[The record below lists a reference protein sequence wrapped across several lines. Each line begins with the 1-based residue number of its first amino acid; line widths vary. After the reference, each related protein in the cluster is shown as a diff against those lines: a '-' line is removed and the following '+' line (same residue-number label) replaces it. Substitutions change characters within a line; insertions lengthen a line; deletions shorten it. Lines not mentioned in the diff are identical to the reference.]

1 MHKKRKTFHNVTSK
15 IRPMNNTS
23 KHNQDTLY
31 AQAHEAIGA
40 FQFDESVV
48 AVFPDMIQR
57 SVPGY
62 QTILAGIGELTQQH
76 AQPHS
81 NLYDLG
87 CSLGAATLTMRR
99 NIEGNQCQIIALD
112 NSKSMIKRAKE
123 YLHAYHS
130 EVPVHLHCADITQ
143 FKIENASVVVIN
155 FTLQFIDPEQ
165 REKLLKTIYQG
176 LNPGG
181 ILIVSEKLHFENTAL
196 QTSIEHLHLQFKR
209 ANGYSE
215 LEISQKRSS
224 LENVLI
230 TDTEKDHL
238 ERFKKVGFQSA
249 GIWFQAY
256 NFASFLA
263 IKTA

>member
-1 MHKKRKTFHNVTSK
+1 MKLPTQKDN
-15 IRPMNNTS
+15 I
-23 KHNQDTLY
+23 Y
-31 AQAHEAIGA
+31 ANEHEAVGA

-62 QTILAGIGELTQQH
+62 QTILTGIGELTKIH
-76 AQPHS
+76 AQNHTR
-81 NLYDLG
+81 LYDLG

-99 NIEGNQCQIIALD
+99 ALD
-112 NSKSMIKRAKE
+112 ENSGCSIVALDTSEAMVKRAQE
-123 YLHAYHS
+123 YLQAFHS
-130 EVPVHLHCADITQ
+130 EVEVELHCADICD
-143 FKIENASVVVIN
+143 FEIENASVVVIN
-155 FTLQFIDPEQ
+155 FTLQFIEPEM
-165 REKLLKTIYQG
+165 RESLLRKIYQG

-181 ILIVSEKLHFENTAL
+181 ILILSEKIHFEDPAL
-196 QTSIEHLHLQFKR
+196 QHSIEHMHLQFKR

-230 TDTEKDHL
+230 SETEQQHL
-238 ERFKKVGFQSA
+238 DRLRKVGFESA

-263 IKTA
+263 IKAK

>member
-1 MHKKRKTFHNVTSK
+1 MKELLPTQK
-15 IRPMNNTS
+15 
-23 KHNQDTLY
+23 DTIY
-31 AQAHEAIGA
+31 AEAHEAVGA

-62 QTILAGIGELTQQH
+62 QTILTGIGELTETY
-76 AQPHS
+76 AQADS

-99 NIEGNQCQIIALD
+99 KLKQPNCKIIAVD
-112 NSKSMIKRAKE
+112 NSEAMIKRASE

-130 EVPVHLHCADITQ
+130 EIEVDLRCADINEIS
-143 FKIENASVVVIN
+143 IENASVVVIN
-155 FTLQFIDPEQ
+155 FTLQFIDPEL
-165 REKLLKTIYQG
+165 REALLARIYRG
-176 LNPGG
+176 LKPGG
-181 ILIVSEKLHFENTAL
+181 ILILSEKIHFDDNNL
-196 QTSIEHLHLQFKR
+196 QQAIEHLHLQFKR

-230 TDTEKDHL
+230 SDSADFHIQRL
-238 ERFKKVGFQSA
+238 QNVGFQSA

-256 NFASFLA
+256 NFASFIA
-263 IKTA
+263 IK

>member
-1 MHKKRKTFHNVTSK
+1 MIIPTDTIKQTK
-15 IRPMNNTS
+15 
-23 KHNQDTLY
+23 DTLY
-31 AQAHEAIGA
+31 AQAHDAIGA

-62 QTILAGIGELTQQH
+62 QTILTGIGELTQRY
-76 AQPHS
+76 AQKDS

-87 CSLGAATLTMRR
+87 CALGAATLTMRR
-99 NIEGNQCQIIALD
+99 NVEKKNCQIIAID
-112 NSKSMIKRAKE
+112 NSQAMIQRAQE
-123 YLHAYHS
+123 YLNAYHS
-130 EVPVHLHCADITQ
+130 DTPVQLHCADMTECT
-143 FKIENASVVVIN
+143 IENASVVVVN
-155 FTLQFIDPEQ
+155 FTLQFIDPKQ
-165 REKLLKTIYQG
+165 REPLLKKIYQG
-176 LNPGG
+176 LQPGG
-181 ILIVSEKLHFENTAL
+181 ILILSEKLHFNDSAL
-196 QTSIEHLHLQFKR
+196 QECIEHLHLQFKR

-230 TDTEKDHL
+230 TETEQDHL
-238 ERFKKVGFQSA
+238 NRFKKVGFQSA

-263 IKTA
+263 IKTP

>member
-1 MHKKRKTFHNVTSK
+1 MKLPSQK
-15 IRPMNNTS
+15 
-23 KHNQDTLY
+23 DTIY
-31 AQAHEAIGA
+31 SQQHEAVGA

-62 QTILAGIGELTQQH
+62 QTILTGIGELTKIH
-76 AQPHS
+76 AQP
-81 NLYDLG
+81 NTRLYDLG

-99 NIEGNQCQIIALD
+99 ALD
-112 NSKSMIKRAKE
+112 ENSGCSIVALDTSTAMVERAQE
-123 YLHAYHS
+123 YLLAFHS
-130 EVPVHLHCADITQ
+130 EVPVELHCADMCDFDIQ
-143 FKIENASVVVIN
+143 NASVVVIN
-155 FTLQFIDPEQ
+155 FTLQFIDPQE
-165 REKLLKTIYQG
+165 RLTLLKRIYQG
-176 LNPGG
+176 LVPGG
-181 ILIVSEKLHFENTAL
+181 ILILSEKIHFDDPAL
-196 QTSIEHLHLQFKR
+196 QKSIEHLHLQFKR

-230 TDTEKDHL
+230 SDSEATHL
-238 ERFKKVGFQSA
+238 DRLQQAGFDSA

-263 IKTA
+263 IKAE

>member
-1 MHKKRKTFHNVTSK
+1 MKDD
-15 IRPMNNTS
+15 I
-23 KHNQDTLY
+23 Y
-31 AQAHEAIGA
+31 AHQHEAIGA

-62 QTILAGIGELTQQH
+62 QTILTGIGELTARF
-76 AQPHS
+76 AQPES

-99 NIEGNQCQIIALD
+99 KLPFSDCKIIAVD
-112 NSKSMIKRAKE
+112 NSQAMIQRAGE

-130 EVPVHLHCADITQ
+130 EVEVDLQCADMTAIPI
-143 FKIENASVVVIN
+143 KNASVVVIN

-165 REKLLKTIYQG
+165 RQTLLENIYQG
-176 LNPGG
+176 LKPGG
-181 ILIVSEKLHFENTAL
+181 ILILSEKIHFDDDIL
-196 QTSIEHLHLQFKR
+196 QSTIEHLHWQFKR

-230 TDTEKDHL
+230 SDTADFHIQRLKSI
-238 ERFKKVGFQSA
+238 GFESA
-249 GIWFQAY
+249 GIWLQAY
-256 NFASFLA
+256 NFASFMA
-263 IKTA
+263 IKS

>member
-1 MHKKRKTFHNVTSK
+1 MTFVKTTPPLSQQQ
-15 IRPMNNTS
+15 
-23 KHNQDTLY
+23 QDTLY
-31 AQAHEAIGA
+31 AQAHEAVGA

-62 QTILAGIGELTQQH
+62 QTILTGIGELTKAH
-76 AQPHS
+76 AQPNS

-99 NIEGNQCQIIALD
+99 NVEGKACHIIAID
-112 NSKSMIKRAKE
+112 NSEAMIERAKT

-130 EVPVHLHCADITQ
+130 DIPVDLQCADMTQ
-143 FKIENASVVVIN
+143 VAINNASVVVIN
-155 FTLQFIDPEQ
+155 FTLQFIDPDQ
-165 REKLLKTIYQG
+165 REQLLSDIYQG
-176 LNPGG
+176 LKPGG
-181 ILIVSEKLHFENTAL
+181 VLIVSEKIHFEDTQL
-196 QTSIEHLHLQFKR
+196 QETIEHMHLQFKR
-209 ANGYSE
+209 SNGYSE

-230 TDTEKDHL
+230 SDTEQTHL
-238 ERFKKVGFQSA
+238 DRFKKVGFESA

-256 NFASFLA
+256 NFASFIA
-263 IKTA
+263 IK

>member
-1 MHKKRKTFHNVTSK
+1 MKDD
-15 IRPMNNTS
+15 I
-23 KHNQDTLY
+23 Y
-31 AQAHEAIGA
+31 AHQHEAIGA

-62 QTILAGIGELTQQH
+62 QTILTGIGELTARF
-76 AQPHS
+76 AQPTT

-99 NIEGNQCQIIALD
+99 KLPFDDCKIVAVD
-112 NSKSMIKRAKE
+112 NSPAMIQRAGE

-130 EVPVHLHCADITQ
+130 DIEVALQCADMTDIA
-143 FKIENASVVVIN
+143 IENASVVVIN

-165 REKLLKTIYQG
+165 RQTLLENIYQG
-176 LNPGG
+176 LKPGG
-181 ILIVSEKLHFENTAL
+181 ILILSEKIHFEDKAL
-196 QTSIEHLHLQFKR
+196 QSTIDHLHLQFKR

-230 TDTEKDHL
+230 SDTADFHITRLKNM
-238 ERFKKVGFQSA
+238 GFDSA
-249 GIWFQAY
+249 GIWLQAY
-256 NFASFLA
+256 NFASFIA
-263 IKTA
+263 IKS

>member
-1 MHKKRKTFHNVTSK
+1 MK
-15 IRPMNNTS
+15 IPS
-23 KHNQDTLY
+23 EKDTIY
-31 AQAHEAIGA
+31 SIAHEAVGA

-62 QTILAGIGELTQQH
+62 QTILTGIGELTKLH
-76 AQPHS
+76 AQPDS

-87 CSLGAATLTMRR
+87 CSLGAASLTMRR
-99 NIEGNQCQIIALD
+99 ALQVNGCRIIGVD
-112 NSKSMIKRAKE
+112 NSEAMIKRANE

-130 EVPVHLHCADITQ
+130 DIPVDLFCADINDLE
-143 FKIENASVVVIN
+143 ILDASVVVIN
-155 FTLQFIDPEQ
+155 FTLQFIDPDQ
-165 REKLLKTIYQG
+165 RLPLLHRIYQG
-176 LNPGG
+176 LKPGG
-181 ILIVSEKLHFENTAL
+181 ILILSEKIHFEDVAL
-196 QTSIEHLHLQFKR
+196 QQSIEHMHLQFKR

-224 LENVLI
+224 LDNVLI
-230 TDTEKDHL
+230 SDTENEHL
-238 ERFKKVGFQSA
+238 QRLKQAGFASV

-263 IKTA
+263 IKSL

>member
-1 MHKKRKTFHNVTSK
+1 MK
-15 IRPMNNTS
+15 
-23 KHNQDTLY
+23 DDLY
-31 AQAHEAIGA
+31 AHQHEAVGA

-62 QTILAGIGELTQQH
+62 QTILTGIGELTTRF
-76 AQPHS
+76 AQPNS

-99 NIEGNQCQIIALD
+99 KLEHSDCKIIAID
-112 NSKSMIKRAKE
+112 NSPAMVKRAGE

-130 EVPVHLHCADITQ
+130 DVEVDLQCADMTDIP
-143 FKIENASVVVIN
+143 IENASMVVIN
-155 FTLQFIDPEQ
+155 FTLQFIDPDQ
-165 REKLLKTIYQG
+165 RQVLLENIYQG
-176 LNPGG
+176 LKPGG
-181 ILIVSEKLHFENTAL
+181 ILVLSEKIHFDDHNLQSTIENLHW
-196 QTSIEHLHLQFKR
+196 QFKR

-230 TDTEKDHL
+230 SDTADFHIQRLKNIG
-238 ERFKKVGFQSA
+238 FKSA

-256 NFASFLA
+256 NFASFIA
-263 IKTA
+263 IKS

>member
-1 MHKKRKTFHNVTSK
+1 MNTFNDLNQQKK
-15 IRPMNNTS
+15 
-23 KHNQDTLY
+23 DTIY
-31 AQAHEAIGA
+31 AQAHEAVGA

-62 QTILAGIGELTQQH
+62 QTILTGIGELTKQY
-76 AQPHS
+76 AQADS
-81 NLYDLG
+81 QLYDLG
-87 CSLGAATLTMRR
+87 CSLGAASLTMRR
-99 NIEGNQCQIIALD
+99 NIQKKGCEIIAID
-112 NSKSMIKRAKE
+112 NSQAMIKRAEE

-130 EVPVHLHCADITQ
+130 DIPVHLLCDDMTQ
-143 FKIENASVVVIN
+143 IPIENASVVVIN
-155 FTLQFIDPEQ
+155 FTLQFIDPKE
-165 REKLLKTIYQG
+165 RDELVKRIYKGLK
-176 LNPGG
+176 PGG
-181 ILIVSEKLHFENTAL
+181 VLILSEKIHFEDQAI
-196 QTSIEHLHLQFKR
+196 QQAIEHMHLQFKR

-230 TDTEKDHL
+230 SDTEAEHITRL
-238 ERFKKVGFQSA
+238 NNAGFESA

-263 IKTA
+263 IK

>member
-1 MHKKRKTFHNVTSK
+1 MLKTSQK
-15 IRPMNNTS
+15 
-23 KHNQDTLY
+23 DTIY
-31 AQAHEAIGA
+31 AQAHEAVGA

-62 QTILAGIGELTQQH
+62 QTILTGIGELTKEY
-76 AQPHS
+76 AQANS
-81 NLYDLG
+81 KLYDLG
-87 CSLGAATLTMRR
+87 CSLGAAALTMRR
-99 NIEGNQCQIIALD
+99 NIKVAGCEIEAID
-112 NSKSMIKRAKE
+112 NSEAMINRATE

-130 EVPVHLHCADITQ
+130 DIPVNLHCANMTDVP
-143 FKIENASVVVIN
+143 IENASVVVIN
-155 FTLQFIDPEQ
+155 FTLQFIDPEE
-165 REKLLKTIYQG
+165 RDELVKKIYQG
-176 LNPGG
+176 LKPGG
-181 ILIVSEKLHFENTAL
+181 VLILSEKIHFEDNKL
-196 QTSIEHLHLQFKR
+196 QQAIEHMHLQFKR

-230 TDTEKDHL
+230 TDTEAQHIQRL
-238 ERFKKVGFQSA
+238 NNAGFNSA

-263 IKTA
+263 IK

>member
-1 MHKKRKTFHNVTSK
+1 MK
-15 IRPMNNTS
+15 
-23 KHNQDTLY
+23 DTIY
-31 AQAHEAIGA
+31 AQAHEAVGA

-62 QTILAGIGELTQQH
+62 QTILTGIGELTETY
-76 AQPHS
+76 AQADS

-99 NIEGNQCQIIALD
+99 KVAQPNCRIVAVD
-112 NSKSMIKRAKE
+112 NSEAMINRASE

-130 EVPVHLHCADITQ
+130 DVEVDLQCADITQ
-143 FKIENASVVVIN
+143 IKIENASVVVIN
-155 FTLQFIDPEQ
+155 FTLQFIDPDQ
-165 REKLLKTIYQG
+165 RQALLDNIYQG
-176 LNPGG
+176 LKPGG
-181 ILIVSEKLHFENTAL
+181 ILILSEKIHFEDDAL
-196 QTSIEHLHLQFKR
+196 QSAIEHLHLQFKR

-230 TDTEKDHL
+230 SDTADFHIQRLKQT
-238 ERFKKVGFQSA
+238 GFDSA

-256 NFASFLA
+256 NFASFIA
-263 IKTA
+263 IKTAE